1 MSKPRQAGLSKAAT
15 RDFNRA
21 AVIDRNFPAF
31 VKGWE
36 QGKSESAIRDL
47 LPTSDFIELFESQL
61 LSRHIDLEA
70 REMRL
75 RNEGFYTIGSS
86 GHEGNA
92 VVGRVT
98 RHTDPAFLHYRSGAF
113 MMERA
118 RKVPGIDP
126 VYDTALSLSAAAE
139 DPI

>member
-1 MSKPRQAGLSKAAT
+1 MSKPRQAGLAKAAT

-21 AVIDRNFPAF
+21 AVIDRNFAAF
-31 VKGWE
+31 VNAWVPPDVN
-36 QGKSESAIRDL
+36 RDAGSVA
-47 LPTSDFIELFESQL
+47 PTLQPTDFRELFESQL

-70 REMRL
+70 REMRM

-98 RHTDPAFLHYRSGAF
+98 RHTDPAFLHYRSGGF

-118 RKVPGIDP
+118 R
-126 VYDTALSLSAAAE
+126 
-139 DPI
+139 